1 MIRRA
6 ATAISLT
13 CLVAAVTSGVAGA
26 VEAQEKAVEE
36 SPFAGLAWRNIG
48 PAFMSGRIADVA
60 WDPTDHSV
68 WYVGVGSGGIPTTKM
83 QFLQCSW
90 IEYLKIS
97 RCIKDFTTFLRK
109 VSTT

>member
-68 WYVGVGSGGIPTTKM
+68 WYVGVGSGGVWKTTNAG
-83 QFLQCSW
+83 
-90 IEYLKIS
+90 
-97 RCIKDFTTFLRK
+97 TTWTPVFDEQP
-109 VSTT
+109 VYSIGSVAVDPEI